1 MDNRRS
7 SVMVYF
13 SALAIKFVTTWR
25 VMRRVTL
32 QTSTVK
38 EQIICCWTAWFFIS
52 RDINTHF
59 QSITSF
65 KCHSSLAD
73 MSEWECK
80 IAAAI
85 FREFGHALELP
96 HCLNSRF
103 RTDVQK
109 IYSNVFGMNFTWPT
123 FHNVYS
129 KASWSYIDP
138 HRNYVVNIWVSVK
151 LA

>member
-1 MDNRRS
+1 MDNRRL

-38 EQIICCWTAWFFIS
+38 EQIICCWRAWFFVL

-59 QSITSF
+59 QSITRF
-65 KCHSSLAD
+65 KWHSSLTD

-85 FREFGHALELP
+85 FHEFGHALGLP
-96 HCLNSRF
+96 YRLNSRF
-103 RTDVQK
+103 QTDVQK
-109 IYSNVFGMNFTWPT
+109 IFSSGFGMNFTWPT
-123 FHNVYS
+123 FHTVFQKRPDVMLIRLVIMLLS
-129 KASWSYIDP
+129 TFEFQ
-138 HRNYVVNIWVSVK
+138 
-151 LA
+151 